1 MVLFTLEMLEIHG
14 DTMNIDEYKKRI
26 EEAHTFTGVPTY
38 WQELQE
44 VTEERDRLKKIV
56 EELRAENQRLS
67 QIAGY

>member
-1 MVLFTLEMLEIHG
+1 MVLFMLEING

>member
-1 MVLFTLEMLEIHG
+1 
-14 DTMNIDEYKKRI
+14 MNIDEYKKRI